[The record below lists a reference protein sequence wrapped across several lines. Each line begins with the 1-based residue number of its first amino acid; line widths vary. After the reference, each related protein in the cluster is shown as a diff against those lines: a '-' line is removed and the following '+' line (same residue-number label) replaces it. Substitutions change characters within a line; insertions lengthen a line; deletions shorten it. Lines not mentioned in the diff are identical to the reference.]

1 MAIVLIDGADPA
13 DPERALG
20 RIERVVAG
28 PAAGHAPPVVRLP
41 AWCVLK
47 AGSGQR
53 VRVPP
58 G

>member
-1 MAIVLIDGADPA
+1 MVRAGAADGRSLAGEMAIVLIDGADPA

-41 AWCVLK
+41 A
-47 AGSGQR
+47 
-53 VRVPP
+53 
-58 G
+58 

>member
-41 AWCVLK
+41 A
-47 AGSGQR
+47 
-53 VRVPP
+53 
-58 G
+58 